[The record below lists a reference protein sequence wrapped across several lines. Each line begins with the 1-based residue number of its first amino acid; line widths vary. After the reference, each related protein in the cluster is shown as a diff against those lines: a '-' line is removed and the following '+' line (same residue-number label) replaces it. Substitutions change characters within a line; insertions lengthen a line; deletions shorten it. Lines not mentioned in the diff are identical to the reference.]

1 MIASSTEAFPSSRQL
16 PAQPLQMSSL
26 GGGVTIKPPP
36 IWIDNVSCYTPAILT
51 VSTWVQNNS
60 IKKVSQNK
68 KWKIISGGRCIRRF
82 CHTRINIQSYLSF
95 GHLHRNCS
103 FQHGLSSR
111 SKQVWSLTQ
120 LSSNFGGDEHC
131 EAKVN
136 EQLSALWFSKKPFIG
151 WHRDKCVDWRSRSTQ
166 SPPQSGL
173 TIYPPGY

>member
-1 MIASSTEAFPSSRQL
+1 MPRIQNAGRYTCIMIASSTEAFPSSREL
-16 PAQPLQMSSL
+16 PAQPLQMSGL

-51 VSTWVQNNS
+51 VSTWAQNWTT
-60 IKKVSQNK
+60 VSKMYHHTK

-120 LSSNFGGDEHC
+120 LSSQIL
-131 EAKVN
+131 EATNIVRPRSIN
-136 EQLSALWFSKKPFIG
+136 SSALLNL
-151 WHRDKCVDWRSRSTQ
+151 TQ
-166 SPPQSGL
+166 VEL
-173 TIYPPGY
+173 N